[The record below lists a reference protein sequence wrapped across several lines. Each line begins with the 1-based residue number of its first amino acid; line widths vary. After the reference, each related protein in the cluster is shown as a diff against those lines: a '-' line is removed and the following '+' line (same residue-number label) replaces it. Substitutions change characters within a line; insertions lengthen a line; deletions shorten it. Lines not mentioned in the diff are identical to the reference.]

1 MVSTIQKDSVRLRR
15 IAYHWG
21 NRGEESCKGLWNKV
35 PPEYKSC
42 KSFSDFWDAY
52 QKVIDS
58 GKHQCVRKQDGQT
71 NHIERWNNTLRQRV
85 GRFVRKTLSFSK
97 TIEYHLIAL
106 RNFIFNY
113 NGNIYDNWVG
123 NPNLLTLSSINTK

>member
-1 MVSTIQKDSVRLRR
+1 MQKDSVRLRR

-21 NRGEESCKGLWNKV
+21 DRGEESCKGLWEKV
-35 PPEYKSC
+35 PPEYKSR
-42 KSFSDFWDAY
+42 KSFSDCWDTY

-58 GKHQCVRKQDGQT
+58 GKHQCVGKQEGET

-85 GRFVRKTLSFSK
+85 GRFVRETLSFSK
-97 TIEYHLIAL
+97 IMEYHLITL

-113 NGNIYDNWVG
+113 NCNIYDRWG
-123 NPNLLTLSSINTK
+123 SNPNLLTLSSINTK